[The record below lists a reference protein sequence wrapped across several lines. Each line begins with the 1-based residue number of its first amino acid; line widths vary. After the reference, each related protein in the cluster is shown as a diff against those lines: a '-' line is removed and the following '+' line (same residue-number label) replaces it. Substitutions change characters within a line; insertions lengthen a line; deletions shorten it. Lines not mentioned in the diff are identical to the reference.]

1 MRRRQSIYRQGF
13 MCAAAFGFAYSAH
26 AQAPSVPAQPQ
37 PAAVTSP
44 AAPVPVPVRPL
55 PPTIEERE
63 DPFQPPPTE
72 AEKRAEEERRL
83 RELVR
88 PLIDQMRDSI
98 NQGVNGQIQ
107 EGLRSAIEEF
117 GRQGREAQPQGS
129 GKPGKRVKA
138 PGEAVD
144 KPDPDDEKA
153 EKAEA
158 RAQAALEK
166 ATEMASDPDPLKR
179 QEGRA
184 RLEQIR
190 RGQMPKWSSSE
201 GVFFIGCINKR
212 KLYRDRFGDIFQS
225 ELWFNGSSGAGGT
238 SANSYAAAARPGGG
252 QQTASAGAAPVGAGA
267 SSNVA
272 AVDPCAD

>member
-1 MRRRQSIYRQGF
+1 MRRRQSIYRQGL
-13 MCAAAFGFAYSAH
+13 MCAAAFGYAVSAH
-26 AQAPSVPAQPQ
+26 AQAPSVPPQPQ

-44 AAPVPVPVRPL
+44 AAVPVPVRPL

-88 PLIDQMRDSI
+88 PLIEQMRDSI

-107 EGLRSAIEEF
+107 DGLRSAIEEY
-117 GRQGREAQPQGS
+117 GRQGREAQPQGA

-138 PGEAVD
+138 PGDGAD
-144 KPDPDDEKA
+144 KPDPEDEKA

-158 RAQAALEK
+158 KAQAALEK

-238 SANSYAAAARPGGG
+238 SANSYAAAARPAG
-252 QQTASAGAAPVGAGA
+252 QQTANASAPVGAGP